1 MIKIPQHKKLYE
13 LLRRHIEEGVYKTG
27 DILPSENDLCKIHNL
42 TRPTVR
48 QALNNLAYEGYIIKQ
63 QGKGSIVNNRPK
75 GIGILSVSGTTSA
88 IGKNKLS
95 TKILLKP
102 QIRKWEQPFIFSL
115 TERELESGCI
125 YFERLRYLEGR
136 PIFYDISYL
145 PNINLPR
152 FTSRKLENASLFDIL
167 RKYYNIQVKGGEQRL
182 RAISADKKIS
192 DYLDLTK
199 GSPVLYLERKMATNK
214 MDFHIYSFIFC
225 NTEIEVIYGTF

>member
-27 DILPSENDLCKIHNL
+27 DILPSENDLCKLHNL

-48 QALNNLAYEGYIIKQ
+48 QALNNLAYDGYIIKQ
-63 QGKGSIVNNRPK
+63 QGKGSIVNNPPK

-88 IGKNKLS
+88 IGRNKLS
-95 TKILLKP
+95 TRILLKP
-102 QIRKWEQPFIFSL
+102 GIRKWEQPFIFSL

-125 YFERLRYLEGR
+125 YFERLRYIEGK
-136 PIFYDISYL
+136 PVFYDISYL

-167 RKYYNIQVKGGEQRL
+167 RKFYDIQIKGGEQRL
-182 RAISADKKIS
+182 RAISAHAKIS
-192 DYLDLTK
+192 DYLDLAE
-199 GSPVLYLERKMATNK
+199 GSPVLHLERRMATNK
-214 MDFHIYSFIFC
+214 MDFHIYSSIYC
-225 NTEIEVIYGTF
+225 NTEIEAIYGTF